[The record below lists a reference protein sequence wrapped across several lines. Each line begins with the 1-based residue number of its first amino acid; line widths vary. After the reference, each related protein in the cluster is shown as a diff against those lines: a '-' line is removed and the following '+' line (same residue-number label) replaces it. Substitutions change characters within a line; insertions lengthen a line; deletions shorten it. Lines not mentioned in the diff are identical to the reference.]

1 MSRKRTV
8 APAIGCAPELPI
20 IQGRTN
26 RGLRLSG
33 MNQFTFDNRW
43 DEVKGKLKQRYG
55 QLTDDDLTFAEGKGE
70 ELLARLREKLGISA
84 EDLDSELNSMRREV
98 GGRVDHARDRAAEI
112 AGEVRAR
119 ASAAAT
125 DVKAQAGVAYE
136 QARQRARSLQEDGEE
151 YVRQNPRESLVAALF
166 AGFVVGLLIRH

>member
-1 MSRKRTV
+1 
-8 APAIGCAPELPI
+8 
-20 IQGRTN
+20 
-26 RGLRLSG
+26 

-55 QLTDDDLTFAEGKGE
+55 QLTDDDLTFTEGKGE
-70 ELLARLREKLGISA
+70 ELLARLRGKLGMSS
-84 EDLDSELNSMRREV
+84 EDLDGELSALRREV
-98 GGRVDHARDRAAEI
+98 GSRVDQAREKASEI

-125 DVKAQAGVAYE
+125 DVKAQAGVAYD
-136 QARQRARSLQEDGEE
+136 QARERARSLQEDGEE
-151 YVRQNPRESLVAALF
+151 YVRQNPRESLVAALL